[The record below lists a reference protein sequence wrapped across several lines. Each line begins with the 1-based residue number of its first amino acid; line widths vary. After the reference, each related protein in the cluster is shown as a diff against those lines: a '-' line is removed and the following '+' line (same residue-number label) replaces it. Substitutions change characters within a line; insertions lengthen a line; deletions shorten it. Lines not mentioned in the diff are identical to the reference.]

1 METFTKPSAI
11 SSNKTAW
18 SVSILLYCVTLYTL
32 LFSPKQYL
40 HKATQLSVLWSFA
53 TRLSNQG
60 VLRRGC
66 QFLCPRGL
74 PEIRPWRRW
83 QTSLVTAT
91 WGARAQPTLC
101 TSTCTRSST
110 VCLFVYDTDVLYCHR
125 CRSLTGLMSQ
135 GFYVASLC
143 FCICS
148 LAFAFPHGTPT
159 RYDST
164 L

>member
-1 METFTKPSAI
+1 MKCQHTVIVCNSLHILAKAIPTQSCTK
-11 SSNKTAW
+11 
-18 SVSILLYCVTLYTL
+18 YTL
-32 LFSPKQYL
+32 LSIMIVCY
-40 HKATQLSVLWSFA
+40 TM
-53 TRLSNQG
+53 SNQG

-66 QFLCPRGL
+66 RFLCPRGL

-143 FCICS
+143 FCCS
-148 LAFAFPHGTPT
+148 LAFALPHGTPI